1 MGAWTPEAEPTS
13 TGGSA
18 LTLVE
23 GSSFCIC
30 GTNGDLSGAEP
41 HGVFFRDTRI
51 LSRWD
56 LLLDGETPEPLS
68 AMTPEPYHGTF
79 IGRLP
84 RRTGRTDT
92 NLLVRRD
99 RRVGNGLREDVV
111 ISNHAA
117 EPAAITI
124 TIAVDA
130 DFADLFEVKEGR
142 IQSRG
147 ERSVQWQGERLVLDH
162 RLRDSHR
169 GAVVLAPGGSLDVV
183 SSFAHS
189 AGRIRYEVVV
199 PARGRWSASM
209 LVQPVVGGE
218 DVEPS
223 FPLERPLDESQPAR
237 RLLQWQEAT
246 PIATTGHEGLQ
257 RVLRRSQE
265 DLGALRI
272 FDPED
277 PSLAAVAAGAPWFMA
292 LFGRD
297 SLLTA
302 YMALPIDRNL
312 ALGTLRTLA
321 RHQGRDT
328 DPLTEEEPGRIL
340 HEVRLGVESGLSLG
354 GGSTYYGTVDAS
366 PLFVVLLGELARW
379 GAERQ
384 EIAELLPH
392 ADRAL
397 EWVRRRRERDSGGFL
412 AYQRATDRGLANQ
425 GWKDS
430 WDGVTSADGRPAE
443 APIALCEVQGY
454 VYDAYRTRAELA
466 RMLGEEHEA
475 RAWDERAV
483 ELKDAFNEQF
493 WLPDRG
499 WFALALD
506 RDGRPVDACASNMGH
521 CLWSGIVDDDKAPL
535 VAEHLLS
542 PEMFSG
548 WGVRTLSSAMG
559 AYDPVSYHNGSVWPH
574 DNAFIVAG
582 LVRYGFVREAQR
594 VAEALLEA
602 AQHFGSRLPEL
613 FCGFDREDFPE
624 PVPYPTSCSPQAWA
638 AAAPVHMIRT
648 LLRFD
653 PELHRN
659 ELWVDPV
666 LPPAFSHIRVEG
678 VALDNARIDLTVS
691 AHGTVVDGAPPHVN
705 IRHQWRREHETSS
718 RA

>member
-1 MGAWTPEAEPTS
+1 MGAWTPEAQPAG
-13 TGGSA
+13 TGA
-18 LTLVE
+18 VVTLVE
-23 GSSFCIC
+23 GASFCLC
-30 GTNGDLSGAEP
+30 TPGGDLTGAGP

-51 LSRWD
+51 LSRFD
-56 LLLDGETPEPLS
+56 LRVDGEFPEPLA
-68 AMTPEPYHGTF
+68 AMTPEPYRGTF
-79 IGRLP
+79 LGRST
-84 RRTGRTDT
+84 RRTGRTDS
-92 NLLVRRD
+92 NLLVQRD
-99 RRVGNGLREDVV
+99 RRVGNGLREDIV
-111 ISNHAA
+111 IGNPAG
-117 EPAAITI
+117 EPAACTV
-124 TIAVDA
+124 TVAVDA

-142 IQSRG
+142 VQARG
-147 ERSVQWQGERLVLDH
+147 ERSAQGQGERLVLDQ
-162 RLRDSHR
+162 RWRDTHR
-169 GAVVLAPGGSLDVV
+169 GAVVLAPGGSVDAVPGL
-183 SSFAHS
+183 AHS
-189 AGRIRYEVVV
+189 AGSIRYEVVV
-199 PARGRWSASM
+199 PARGRWTASL
-209 LVQPVVGGE
+209 LVQPVVDG
-218 DVEPS
+218 DAVEPS
-223 FPLERPLDESQPAR
+223 FPLDRPVRESLPAR
-237 RLLQWQEAT
+237 RLQRWQETT
-246 PIATTGHEGLQ
+246 PIATTGHDGLQ

-272 FDPED
+272 FDPVD

-302 YMALPIDRNL
+302 YMALPVDRSL

-321 RHQGRDT
+321 RHQGRRT

-354 GGSTYYGTVDAS
+354 GGSTYYGTVDAT

-379 GAERQ
+379 GADPRQ
-384 EIAELLPH
+384 VAELLPH

-397 EWVRRRRERDSGGFL
+397 EWIRTHGDRNGDGFVE
-412 AYQRATDRGLANQ
+412 YRRATDRGLVNQ

-430 WDGVTSADGRPAE
+430 WDGITSADGRPAE

-466 RMLGEEHEA
+466 RTVGDEEVA
-475 RAWDERAV
+475 RGWDDRAAA
-483 ELKDAFNEQF
+483 LKEAFNERF

-521 CLWSGIVDDDKAPL
+521 CLWSGVVDEDKARA
-535 VAEHLLS
+535 VADHLLS
-542 PEMFSG
+542 PAMFSG
-548 WGVRTLSSAMG
+548 WGVRTLSRDMG

-574 DNAFIVAG
+574 DNALVVAG
-582 LVRYGFVREAQR
+582 LLRYGFVHEAQR

-602 AQHFGSRLPEL
+602 AQHFGGRLPEL
-613 FCGFDREDFPE
+613 FCGFDRDEYPE

-638 AAAPVHMIRT
+638 AAAPIQLVRT

-653 PELHRN
+653 PRLPRG

-666 LPPAFSHIRVEG
+666 LPSAFTPLRVEG
-678 VALDNARIDLTVS
+678 VALGGTRIDLAVS
-691 AHGTVVDGAPPHVN
+691 ADGTVVERVPDGVEV
-705 IRHQWRREHETSS
+705 RHEWLRGPGGAE

>member
-1 MGAWTPEAEPTS
+1 M
-13 TGGSA
+13 TGGA
-18 LTLVE
+18 VTLVE

-30 GTNGDLSGAEP
+30 APGGNLGGAEP

-56 LLLDGETPEPLS
+56 LRVDGETPEPL
-68 AMTPEPYHGTF
+68 AVMTLEPFRGTF
-79 IGRLP
+79 LGRLP
-84 RRTGRTDT
+84 RRAGRTDT
-92 NLLVRRD
+92 NLLVQRD
-99 RRVGNGLREDVV
+99 RWVGNGLREDLV
-111 ISNHAA
+111 IRNSAA
-117 EPAAITI
+117 EPAACTV
-124 TIAVDA
+124 TVAVEA

-142 IQSRG
+142 VRLRG
-147 ERSVQWQGERLVLDH
+147 ERRVLRQGERLVLDQ
-162 RLRDSHR
+162 RWRDTHL
-169 GAVVLAPGGSLDVV
+169 GAVVLAPGGSFDAV
-183 SSFAHS
+183 SCVAHS
-189 AGRIRYEVVV
+189 AGSLRYEVVV
-199 PARGRWSASM
+199 PARGQWAASM
-209 LVQPVVGGE
+209 LVQPVVDGE

-223 FPLERPLDESQPAR
+223 FPLDRPLRESLPAR
-237 RLLQWQEAT
+237 RLQRWQETT

-257 RVLRRSQE
+257 RVLRRSQQ

-277 PSLAAVAAGAPWFMA
+277 PGLPAVAAGAPWFMA

-302 YMALPIDRNL
+302 YMALPVDRTL

-321 RHQGRDT
+321 RHQGRIT

-354 GGSTYYGTVDAS
+354 GGSTYYGTVDAT

-379 GAERQ
+379 GADPQ
-384 EIAELLPH
+384 EVADLLPH

-397 EWVRRRRERDSGGFL
+397 EWIQCHGDRDGDGFVE
-412 AYQRATDRGLANQ
+412 YQRATDRGLVNQ

-430 WDGVTSADGRPAE
+430 WDGITFADGHPAE

-466 RMLGEEHEA
+466 RMLGNEDMAHDWDD
-475 RAWDERAV
+475 RAGA
-483 ELKDAFNEQF
+483 LKRAFNERF
-493 WLPDRG
+493 WLPERG

-506 RDGRPVDACASNMGH
+506 RDESPVDACASNMGH
-521 CLWSGIVDDDKAPL
+521 CLWSGIVDVDKAPL
-535 VAEHLLS
+535 VAERLLS
-542 PEMFSG
+542 PAMFSG

-582 LVRYGFVREAQR
+582 LVRYGFVPEAQR

-602 AQHFGSRLPEL
+602 AQHFGGRLPEL
-613 FCGFDREDFPE
+613 FCGFGRDEYPE

-638 AAAPVHMIRT
+638 AAAPIHLIRA

-653 PELHRN
+653 PQLHRR

-666 LPPAFSHIRVEG
+666 LPRAFTPLRVEG
-678 VALDNARIDLTVS
+678 VALGDARIDL
-691 AHGTVVDGAPPHVN
+691 VVAADGVVVGGAPHGVDV
-705 IRHQWRREHETSS
+705 RHEWFGAVDPTH
-718 RA
+718 